1 SLYILNV
8 TKLWR
13 KYIMFK
19 NKRLI
24 FITSCLLLIMNYP
37 SFAGDVLRKNI
48 YLNEVN
54 KFVNSEN
61 ITYNDM
67 KRLINEINRFDV
79 NKKKYSIHIF
89 KGNYQNISKE
99 LDVNIV
105 LRRKYD
111 SNMKYI
117 QNSKKDKNNLRDLR

>member
-1 SLYILNV
+1 
-8 TKLWR
+8 
-13 KYIMFK
+13 MFK

-54 KFVNSEN
+54 KFGNSEN

>member
-1 SLYILNV
+1 
-8 TKLWR
+8 
-13 KYIMFK
+13 MFK

-89 KGNYQNISKE
+89 KGSYQNISKE
-99 LDVNIV
+99 LDVNIA

>member
-1 SLYILNV
+1 
-8 TKLWR
+8 
-13 KYIMFK
+13 MFK

-37 SFAGDVLRKNI
+37 SFAGDILGENI
-48 YLNEVN
+48 YLSEVN
-54 KFVNSEN
+54 KFGNSEN

-89 KGNYQNISKE
+89 KGNYQNISKK
-99 LDVNIV
+99 LDVSTV
-105 LRRKYD
+105 LKRKYD